1 MKKFNIDE
9 LIWFI
14 ILILLDLSIIFL
26 IKSGNITNFVSS
38 DMIIYFYLSIIILI
52 VFSVFQFSRIFTI
65 KRRIETTNKFIPL
78 TFTLFIG
85 VILLYLFPLLKGN
98 EDINENLLLKNH
110 TDAIIINSENYNML
124 NKIEEH
130 KDEYEGKNILF
141 LGYIDKDE
149 NNSDF
154 MIITR
159 QMINCCQADKEK
171 IQIKVK
177 GIEADLEEGQWINI
191 YGKICFDSDFY
202 VLVEDYKLQD
212 EPKDIYLHQHL

>member
-14 ILILLDLSIIFL
+14 ILILLDLSIVFL
-26 IKSGNITNFVSS
+26 ITSGNITNFVSS
-38 DMIIYFYLSIIILI
+38 DMIIYFYLSIIILSI
-52 VFSVFQFSRIFTI
+52 FTVFQFGRIFTI
-65 KRRIETTNKFIPL
+65 KRRVETTNKFIPV
-78 TFTLFIG
+78 TFTLCIG

-98 EDINENLLLKNH
+98 EDINDDLLFKNH
-110 TDAIIINSENYNML
+110 TDAIIINSENYDIL

-159 QMINCCQADKEK
+159 EIIKCCQSDKEK
-171 IQIKVK
+171 IQIQLK
-177 GIEADLEEGQWINI
+177 GIKSNLEEGQWINI
-191 YGKICFDSDFY
+191 YGKIRFDSDFY
-202 VLVEDYKLQD
+202 VLVEDYTLQD
-212 EPKDIYLHQHL
+212 EPKDIYFHEHL

>member
-26 IKSGNITNFVSS
+26 IRSGNITNFVSS
-38 DMIIYFYLSIIILI
+38 DMIIYFYLSIIILS
-52 VFSVFQFSRIFTI
+52 VFTVFQFGRIFTI

-98 EDINENLLLKNH
+98 EDINKNLLLKNH
-110 TDAIIINSENYNML
+110 TDAIIINSENYDML

-130 KDEYEGKNILF
+130 RDEYEGKNILF

-159 QMINCCQADKEK
+159 QMIKCCQADKEK

-177 GIEADLEEGQWINI
+177 GIEDDLEEGQWVNI

-202 VLVEDYKLQD
+202 VLVEDYTLQD
-212 EPKDIYLHQHL
+212 EPKDIYFHEHL

>member
-14 ILILLDLSIIFL
+14 ILILLDLSIVFL
-26 IKSGNITNFVSS
+26 ITSGNITNFVSS
-38 DMIIYFYLSIIILI
+38 DMIIYFYLSIIILSI
-52 VFSVFQFSRIFTI
+52 FTVFQFGRIFTI
-65 KRRIETTNKFIPL
+65 KRRVETTNKFIPV
-78 TFTLFIG
+78 TFTLCIG

-98 EDINENLLLKNH
+98 EDINDDLLFKNH
-110 TDAIIINSENYNML
+110 TDAIIINSENYDIL

-130 KDEYEGKNILF
+130 KDEYEWKNILF

-159 QMINCCQADKEK
+159 QIIKCCQADKEK
-171 IQIKVK
+171 IQIKLK
-177 GIEADLEEGQWINI
+177 GIKSNLEEGQWINI
-191 YGKICFDSDFY
+191 YGKIRFDSDFY
-202 VLVEDYKLQD
+202 VLVEDYTLQD
-212 EPKDIYLHQHL
+212 EPKDIYFHEHL